1 MVPLAPAMR
10 MGEIPMRALPL
21 VLALALL
28 LYGLFDALQ
37 TEESRIRTL
46 PKVMWIV
53 VMVVIPIIGPIL
65 WLILGRPEG
74 QTEHRASFRRQPV
87 APDDDPLFLDELR
100 HAEHDKMLEQWED
113 EFRRREGDVRE
124 PHEDDDPQR

>member
-1 MVPLAPAMR
+1 
-10 MGEIPMRALPL
+10 MRALPL

-53 VMVVIPIIGPIL
+53 VMLVIPIIGPIL

-74 QTEHRASFRRQPV
+74 QTENRQSFRRQPM
-87 APDDDPLFLDELR
+87 APDDDARFLEELQQSSV
-100 HAEHDKMLEQWED
+100 EHEKLLRQWEED
-113 EFRRREGDVRE
+113 LRRREGDLKE